1 MFSYRLPDFKYPVY
15 SVNFNPNSK
24 TLYNQFGN
32 IEIEEIDNLIKSNS
46 FIILDFNRDHPNF
59 ILGKTNITEAFD
71 YFSNNGLKNIFYLTS
86 ENIPNNSSIRFF
98 PCWLY
103 QKSKEYST
111 IDMNIKADRNYPLSC
126 LNRFPSP
133 HRIYIFYHLL
143 QKKYFPSCL
152 TSFLGLTNPYNNF
165 TEIGEYNEMYFEVPN
180 EIKLY
185 YQKTKFSKKL
195 NEDKYYWTNDHNPN
209 HAAYLDSY
217 LNLITESTYYHSFF
231 TEKTAKALAGE
242 QLFILAGGKSSIE
255 NLKSLGFECF
265 STINYEYDDIDN
277 WLKRMDSILNLLDNI
292 FLNIKDIFWIYS
304 KERQYNREYFLS
316 GNFRRKCLQQVQDL
330 LK

>member
-24 TLYNQFGN
+24 TLYNQSGSN
-32 IEIEEIDNLIKSNS
+32 TLDEIENLIKSNN

-59 ILGKTNITEAFD
+59 ILGNTSITEVFN

-86 ENIPNNSSIRFF
+86 ENIPNHEYIRFF
-98 PCWLY
+98 PSWLY
-103 QKSKEYST
+103 QKSREYST
-111 IDMNIKADRNYPLSC
+111 IDMNIKTDRTYSLSC

-143 QKKYFPSCL
+143 QKKYFPLCL

-165 TEIGEYNEMYFEVPN
+165 NEIGEFNDIYSEIPN
-180 EIKLY
+180 EIKSY
-185 YQKTKFSKKL
+185 YQKTKFTKKL
-195 NEDKYYWTNDHNPN
+195 AEDTYYWTNDHNPI
-209 HAAYLDSY
+209 HSAYNDSY

-231 TEKTAKALAGE
+231 TEKTAKALTGE
-242 QLFILAGGKSSIE
+242 QLFILAGGQSSIT

-265 STINYEYDDIDN
+265 EKINYIYDDVEN
-277 WLKRMDSILNLLDNI
+277 WIKRMDSILNLLDNI
-292 FLNIKDIFWIYS
+292 FFNIQDLYWIYS
-304 KERQYNREYFLS
+304 KERKYNREYFLS
-316 GNFRRKCLQQVQDL
+316 DNFRRKCLQQVKDL